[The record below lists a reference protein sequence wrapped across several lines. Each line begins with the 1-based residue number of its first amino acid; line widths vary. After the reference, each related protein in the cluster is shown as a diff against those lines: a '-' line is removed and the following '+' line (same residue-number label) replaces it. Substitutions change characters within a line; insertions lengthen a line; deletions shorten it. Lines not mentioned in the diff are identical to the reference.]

1 MNKLVMPRS
10 GIQTL
15 SSTLTVKRIRIM
27 FWQRFLR
34 SLLGA
39 TNFQNSN
46 YPSSEVLGSLESL
59 GKFCRSELDGTRPDE
74 ERTGLEWVWRDPI
87 LHMKKQGMYF

>member
-1 MNKLVMPRS
+1 MNKLVMPSS

-15 SSTLTVKRIRIM
+15 SSTLTVKRIRII

-39 TNFQNSN
+39 TYFQDAN
-46 YPSSEVLGSLESL
+46 YPSSAVLGSLASL
-59 GKFCRSELDGTRPDE
+59 GKFCRSELDGSRPDE
-74 ERTGLEWVWRDPI
+74 ERTGLEWVWRDPV